1 VDGDLDE
8 ERLAHG
14 VPPVKHLWGVVAVVL
29 AAACGGERAPE
40 FVGSESCAGCHAAEA
55 ERWRTSHH
63 ALAMQVANDST
74 LLGDWNGAS
83 LTDAGI
89 TTTFSTSNGRRAV
102 TTAGE
107 DGKAAEFIPAFT
119 FGVHPLQQVL
129 LPLSRGRL
137 QAPSVAWDARPKEQ
151 GGQRWYHLNGGDS
164 VGVGHPLHWTSR
176 DLTWNYQCAE
186 CHSTELRKG
195 YVAATDSYATTF
207 KEVNVGCE
215 ACHGPGSDHV
225 RRAGGRQATG
235 GTPVGG
241 FVTALGYDT
250 MGWVFGAGDSIAH
263 RASPS
268 VERREVETCG
278 RCHARRGVT
287 EEGFAYGQPLL
298 ASHRP
303 ALLEPGLYWPDGQI
317 RDEVYEYGSFLTSRM
332 SRAGV
337 TCSDCHDPHSAAR
350 PADNTTCAKC
360 HLPATFDTPR
370 HTRHA
375 AGSPASTCVSCH
387 MPSKTY
393 MGVDVRH
400 DHSFRIPRPDL
411 TVALGTPNACGQCHA
426 EKGAQWATA
435 RIVQWTGRRRDP
447 ADHFGATFARAD
459 RGDPSVAPALLA
471 LAEDGTRPVM
481 VRASAWARLAA
492 FPSVQVRTALTTA
505 AADPDPLIRFGAV
518 RALEGLR
525 SIDRVEAGVLLIAD
539 TVRTIR
545 TDAALV
551 MLEARDQLPKAQREG
566 LDRALAEW
574 EATQRLNADRPEARS
589 ALAVYY
595 GNIGRTAEAESEL
608 LAAIRLDAEYAPAYA
623 NLADLYRSLGR
634 DTDGFRVL
642 TQALERQPNDAAL
655 HHALG
660 LTLVRQREILRGVV
674 ELTRAVELAP
684 DDARFSY
691 VLAVALHDTGQPGAA
706 RKVIDDALR
715 HHPFEPS
722 LLEARNAWRSE
733 GP

>member
-1 VDGDLDE
+1 
-8 ERLAHG
+8 
-14 VPPVKHLWGVVAVVL
+14 VKRIWGVVAAVL
-29 AAACGGERAPE
+29 VTACGGERAPE
-40 FVGSESCAGCHAAEA
+40 FSGSESCAGCHAAEA

-74 LLGDWNGAS
+74 LLGDWSGAS

-89 TTTFSTSNGRRAV
+89 TTTFSTSGGHRVVA
-102 TTAGE
+102 TAGE
-107 DGKAAEFIPAFT
+107 DGKATEFIPAFT

-129 LPLSRGRL
+129 LPLSRGRM
-137 QAPSVAWDARPKEQ
+137 QALTVAWDARSKGA
-151 GGQRWYHLNGGDS
+151 GGERWYRVNAGDTVGG
-164 VGVGHPLHWTSR
+164 GAPLHWTSR

-195 YVAATDSYATTF
+195 YVAAADSYATTF

-215 ACHGPGSDHV
+215 ACHGPGSEHE

-235 GTPVGG
+235 GPPIGG

-250 MGWVFGAGDSIAH
+250 TRWVFGAGDSIAH
-263 RASPS
+263 RATAR

-287 EEGFAYGQPLL
+287 EEGFAYGKPLL

-350 PADNTTCAKC
+350 PTGNATCAKC

-375 AGSPASTCVSCH
+375 AGSPGSACVSCH
-387 MPSKTY
+387 MPSQTY

-411 TVALGTPNACGQCHA
+411 TVALGTPNACAQCHG
-426 EKGAQWATA
+426 EKGAQWAAA

-447 ADHFGATFARAD
+447 ADHFGTTFARAD
-459 RGDPSVAPALLA
+459 RGDTASAAPLLA
-471 LAEDGTRPVM
+471 LAQDGTRPVM
-481 VRASAWARLAA
+481 VRASAYARLGA
-492 FPSVQVRTALTTA
+492 FPSIPVRSALTVA
-505 AADPDPLIRFGAV
+505 AADPDPLIRFGVV
-518 RALEGLR
+518 RALDGLPP
-525 SIDRVEAGVLLIAD
+525 IDRVEAGALLVAD

-545 TDAALV
+545 TDAALA
-551 MLEARDQLPKAQREG
+551 MFEARDQLPKEQRER

-574 EATQRLNADRPEARS
+574 EETQHLNADRPEARS

-595 GNIGRTAEAESEL
+595 GNSGRTAEAETEL
-608 LAAIRLDAEYAPAYA
+608 QAAVRLDPEYAPAWA

-634 DTDGFRVL
+634 DTDGYRTL
-642 TQALERQPNDAAL
+642 TAALEKLPNDAAL

-660 LTLVRQREILRGVV
+660 LTLVRQRELLRGVA

-684 DDARFSY
+684 AEARFSY
-691 VLAVALHDTGQPGAA
+691 VLAIALHDTGQPEAA
-706 RKVIDDALR
+706 LKVIDAALR
-715 HHPFEPS
+715 HHPFDRS
-722 LLEARNAWRSE
+722 LLEARNAWRSA